1 MKEFRKD
8 KNCTEHYT
16 SLEELRKGFG
26 LKPVIK
32 RTKDAE
38 KLQSQ
43 REKFLG
49 TCRVCKKTLSIV
61 SGTNILC
68 CQNPECKGLKMT
80 GKSKDGLDK
89 EWYIPVTR
97 VLDERGAEIAR
108 NLFD

>member
-38 KLQSQ
+38 KL
-43 REKFLG
+43 EFVEFVKN
-49 TCRVCKKTLSIV
+49 LS
-61 SGTNILC
+61 L
-68 CQNPECKGLKMT
+68 L
-80 GKSKDGLDK
+80 
-89 EWYIPVTR
+89 
-97 VLDERGAEIAR
+97 
-108 NLFD
+108 